1 MKGQRT
7 MSGKEKE
14 PATPA
19 SYEDP
24 AAPGSLGGVQ
34 RFAKAHGIRSAEAR
48 KILEQVRSYT
58 LHKPRRVRFSTLPVV
73 VNGIDDQWVAD
84 LVDLPSLKRWN
95 KGNRYLLM
103 VIDAFSKYA
112 WVEPA
117 KSKTGQAVTKAFEA
131 ILKRAGGRVPRRLQT
146 DDGKEF
152 YNKTFKAVLK
162 RKGIVLFS
170 TKGDTKAS
178 IVERMN
184 RTFKERMF
192 RYFTAANTLVYLPV
206 LQALMKGYNRS
217 YHRSIGMSPQKV
229 TPQKEPEVWDRLYKK
244 RLRTWVRPKLRV
256 GDQVRLNEKRRP
268 FKKGYLPGWTE
279 EIFVV
284 ADAQAGPVATYKLNE
299 YDGTPLKGTFYE
311 QDVQKVTVPDDAQF
325 RVEKILQRKGQR
337 VKVRWLGWPAKYDSW
352 IPKSSLTKL

>member
-19 SYEDP
+19 AYEDP
-24 AAPGSLGGVQ
+24 AAPGSLRGVQ

-58 LHKPRRVRFSTLPVV
+58 LHKPRRVRFSPLPVV
-73 VNGIDDQWVAD
+73 VNGIDDQWVGD

-103 VIDAFSKYA
+103 VIDA
-112 WVEPA
+112 
-117 KSKTGQAVTKAFEA
+117 
-131 ILKRAGGRVPRRLQT
+131 ILKRAGRRVPRRLQT

-152 YNKTFKAVLK
+152 YNKTFKALLK

-192 RYFTAANTLVYLPV
+192 RYFTAANTLAYLPV

-229 TPQKEPEVWDRLYKK
+229 TPQKEPAVWDRLYKK

-325 RVEKILQRKGQR
+325 RVEKIVQRKGQR